1 MIKPSLVLIFFIA
14 STQICLSASS
24 GGSTDSGSG
33 DGDGSY
39 VTMDEPNIFEKAFE
53 LINAKKYSEAYNELK
68 SLDPSKS
75 RDDLNN
81 LLGFTA
87 RKSGNLAAA
96 AKYYNAALEIN
107 PKHVGALQY
116 QGELFITLDQ
126 IEKAKQNLDRIGK
139 ICWLFPCNEERLLEE
154 AISQAV
160 GD

>member
-1 MIKPSLVLIFFIA
+1 MFKTSLMLILFVA

-53 LINAKKYSEAYNELK
+53 LINAKKYSEAYTELK

-116 QGELFITLDQ
+116 QGVLFITLDQ